1 MTFEV
6 VLTTKAHEQLETAH
20 AWWAQ
25 HRSANQAARWYN
37 EFANALVILSE
48 NPERW
53 PLSAER
59 GAFPFEI
66 RDLHFGVGSRPTH
79 LAVFTIRDG
88 LILVLAIRHLAQR
101 ALETDD
107 V

>member
-6 VLTTKAHEQLETAH
+6 VLTTKAHEQLEAAH

-25 HRSANQAARWYN
+25 HRSASQAARWYN
-37 EFANALVILSE
+37 EFARALVILAE

-53 PLSAER
+53 PLSAES
-59 GAFPFEI
+59 GVFPVEI
-66 RDLHFGVGSRPTH
+66 RDLRFGAGSRPTH
-79 LAVFTIRDG
+79 RAVFTIRDG

-107 V
+107 F